1 MVQGAL
7 TAAGSG
13 EEVVPVSIIEPC
25 RARCASSRLLGKK
38 TLEAEILKRAFEHAT
53 GSKKTAAAAAVAAE
67 GRLSPQPLSS
77 GDWSLAVGELLP
89 YLDQAAGLFPG
100 SRTAPILGPGCWPFP
115 GSCGQ
120 RGPCAADRPISST
133 GALLPIALC
142 ETRRSSAIVFLGTD
156 PGALWFAAER
166 PLALIHLIRT
176 PEVAWALAGSIV
188 FLVIMQFL
196 YRGLQSLGHE
206 RRRIPTLMVSI
217 TTQIG
222 LLAIFKYYNFFIN
235 SLSSA
240 LQGIGIPTASLHLS
254 IVLPVGISFYTFQ
267 SLSYTFD
274 IYRKQLKPTS
284 RFSDFALF
292 VGYFPQLQA
301 GPIERAR
308 HLLPQLANPRHPTL
322 AQTSRGLYLI
332 ALGFFKKVAIA
343 DGVAPVV
350 NQIFSSTGL
359 VTWIDVVVG
368 TVLFAVQIYCDF
380 SGYTDIA
387 RGISKKRAPSVEK
400 VRRHAM
406 SPSHRG
412 DRIPPARSSS
422 R

>member
-1 MVQGAL
+1 MLFNSVDFIVFLLVVYCTYLVLPFRLQNYMLLAASYIFYGWWDVRFLFLVAL
-7 TAAGSG
+7 STTVDFWVGLMLEHGKLSRRERVLPAA
-13 EEVVPVSIIEPC
+13 
-25 RARCASSRLLGKK
+25 
-38 TLEAEILKRAFEHAT
+38 F
-53 GSKKTAAAAAVAAE
+53 
-67 GRLSPQPLSS
+67 
-77 GDWSLAVGELLP
+77 
-89 YLDQAAGLFPG
+89 
-100 SRTAPILGPGCWPFP
+100 
-115 GSCGQ
+115 
-120 RGPCAADRPISST
+120 
-133 GALLPIALC
+133 LC
-142 ETRRSSAIVFLGTD
+142 LSAIVFLGTD

-166 PLALIHLIRT
+166 PLALVHLIRT
-176 PEVAWALAGSIV
+176 PEVAWAFAGSIV

-222 LLAIFKYYNFFIN
+222 ILAIFKYYNFFIDL
-235 SLSSA
+235 LSSA

-387 RGISKKRAPSVEK
+387 RGSRKKG
-400 VRRHAM
+400 RH
-406 SPSHRG
+406 R
-412 DRIPPARSSS
+412 
-422 R
+422 

>member
-1 MVQGAL
+1 MLFNSVDFIVFLLVVYCTYLVLPFRLQNYMLLAASYIFYGWWDVRFLFLVAL
-7 TAAGSG
+7 STTVDFWVGLMLEHGKLSRRERVLPAA
-13 EEVVPVSIIEPC
+13 
-25 RARCASSRLLGKK
+25 
-38 TLEAEILKRAFEHAT
+38 F
-53 GSKKTAAAAAVAAE
+53 
-67 GRLSPQPLSS
+67 
-77 GDWSLAVGELLP
+77 
-89 YLDQAAGLFPG
+89 
-100 SRTAPILGPGCWPFP
+100 
-115 GSCGQ
+115 
-120 RGPCAADRPISST
+120 
-133 GALLPIALC
+133 LC
-142 ETRRSSAIVFLGTD
+142 LSAIVFLGTD

-166 PLALIHLIRT
+166 PLALVHLIRT
-176 PEVAWALAGSIV
+176 PEVAWAFAGSIV

-222 LLAIFKYYNFFIN
+222 LLAIFKYYNFFID